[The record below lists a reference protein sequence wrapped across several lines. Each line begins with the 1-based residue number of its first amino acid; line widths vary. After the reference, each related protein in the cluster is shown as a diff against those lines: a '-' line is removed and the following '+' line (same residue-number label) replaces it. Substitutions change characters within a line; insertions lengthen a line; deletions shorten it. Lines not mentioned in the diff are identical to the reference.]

1 MPADFLPQ
9 FRRQLCDWLQY
20 RLSSGRTPF
29 RRVEEIPRLLTGSRP
44 ATPDLVLWINR
55 DSLLAGAMILIPH
68 RSEPA
73 LLEDAKGMA
82 ASLGLR
88 QFVIWEACGVTLWG
102 VDAGTPRPLRS
113 WPMPTSATVSTDHF
127 AATFDALLQELK
139 GQAVAAVLPADE
151 LPPAYFANLCRQVL
165 LDIEPALNEAA
176 RLAAAAGQAEAETC
190 RQARDKGWLAVWRLL
205 ALLWHERMPAGI
217 RPERLERAL
226 GYALA
231 DLPVPL
237 QTTLHPQGNELPL
250 PETAA
255 IRLHHLAGRLTQ
267 LGWQR
272 NVVRARAV
280 LALLLAENCR
290 DCQVET
296 APLDNPP
303 EPLDLLV
310 NHLPA
315 QPLATPALLAPRP
328 CLAGLTLN
336 AIVAGLPLPA
346 LLAEGVLGLAA
357 GTRPGGVIA
366 ALSDRQPPPPALRRQ
381 RLAALR
387 QPWPYRRFRLA
398 ASTPAWLWDAL
409 HLGGLVAGDG
419 TLLLTLPANWTAAPE
434 AELLWGTLAERLTL
448 TGLRLHGDGRQ
459 TLTLTGHLR
468 APATLRICQA
478 DGLCRE
484 EPLLS
489 NDAEVSAVAALAE
502 STPMRPRPAGRQ
514 PRPRPELA
522 ETIAAKVFR
531 DGLPDFPGQY
541 LRRFD
546 LPPLRRYQLP
556 GPLQIDSHFFERVSL
571 RAADG
576 SLVEADHPAAAE
588 ALLLASRDGRPGVDL
603 PVDPA
608 LTARLVAAYRSDLQR
623 LWEQLLAECRRHHT
637 AQGKALALAR
647 RLWQERNLPPCEPG

>member
-9 FRRQLCDWLQY
+9 FRRQLYDWLQF

-29 RRVEEIPRLLTGSRP
+29 RRVEETPRLLTGSHP

-55 DSLLAGAMILIPH
+55 DSLLAGAVILIPH
-68 RSEPA
+68 RSDAA
-73 LLEDAKGMA
+73 LLENATGLA

-88 QFVIWEACGVTLWG
+88 QFVIWEACDVTLWG

-113 WPMPTSATVSTDHF
+113 WSMPTSATVSTDHF

-139 GQAVAAVLPADE
+139 GQAVAAVLPAAE

-165 LDIEPALNEAA
+165 HDIEPALGEAA

-231 DLPVPL
+231 DLPAPL
-237 QTTLHPQGNELPL
+237 QAILNPRTNELPL

-255 IRLHHLAGRLTQ
+255 IRLHHLAGRLIQ
-267 LGWQR
+267 LGWHR
-272 NVVRARAV
+272 NVTRARAV
-280 LALLLAENCR
+280 LALLLADNCR

-296 APLDNPP
+296 APLDAAP

-315 QPLATPALLAPRP
+315 QPFATPVLLAPRP
-328 CLAGLTLN
+328 CLAGLALN
-336 AIVAGLPLPA
+336 AAAAGHPLPA
-346 LLAEGVLGLAA
+346 LLAEGLTGLAA
-357 GTRPGGVIA
+357 GTRPGRVIA
-366 ALSDRQPPPPALRRQ
+366 ALTDLQPPPPALRRQ

-387 QPWPYRRFRLA
+387 QPWPYRRFRLP

-409 HLGGLVAGDG
+409 HLGGLVASDG
-419 TLLLTLPANWTAAPE
+419 TLVLTLPANWTAAPE

-448 TGLRLHGDGRQ
+448 SGVRLHGDGRQ
-459 TLTLTGHLR
+459 TLTLTGHLQ
-468 APATLRICQA
+468 APATLQIYEA
-478 DGLCRE
+478 DGRCRE
-484 EPLLS
+484 LPPLS
-489 NDAEVSAVAALAE
+489 NDADVSAVAALTA
-502 STPMRPRPAGRQ
+502 SPAARPRPAGRQ
-514 PRPRPELA
+514 SRPRPELA
-522 ETIAAKVFR
+522 ETVAARVFR

-541 LRRFD
+541 LRRID
-546 LPPLRRYQLP
+546 LPPLRSYRLP
-556 GPLQIDSHFFERVSL
+556 GPLHIDSHFFERVCL
-571 RAADG
+571 RTVDG
-576 SLVEADHPAAAE
+576 RLVEAEHPAAAE
-588 ALLLASRDGRPGVDL
+588 ALLLASRDGRPSVDL
-603 PVDPA
+603 PADPA
-608 LTARLVAAYRSDLQR
+608 VTARLVAAYRSDLQR
-623 LWEQLLAECRRHHT
+623 LWEQLLAECRRHHP
-637 AQGKALALAR
+637 APGKALALAR
-647 RLWQERNLPPCEPG
+647 RLWQERNLPPCDRD